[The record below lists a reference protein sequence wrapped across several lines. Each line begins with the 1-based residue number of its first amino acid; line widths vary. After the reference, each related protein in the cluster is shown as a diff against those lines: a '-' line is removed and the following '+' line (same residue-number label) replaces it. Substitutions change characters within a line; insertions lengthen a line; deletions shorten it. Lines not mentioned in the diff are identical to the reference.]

1 MQTKTNQVKKHL
13 LKKRSITSWDAIT
26 LYQATRLSAIIFNL
40 RKSGWD
46 IVTNNV
52 TIKDKNGNPCTYAKY
67 VLISHSIKES

>member
-1 MQTKTNQVKKHL
+1 MQTKINQVKKHL

-52 TIKDKNGNPCTYAKY
+52 TIKDKNGNACTYAKY
-67 VLISHSIKES
+67 VLISHSLKES